1 MSAMAMVAGGT
12 VFFGKTYG
20 EALGLVVEAR
30 DYLERQGEAPGRELA
45 PLARMQMCAETL
57 RLTAR
62 LTRIMAWL
70 LAQRAVAS
78 GEMSVEEALA
88 DPLDAAD
95 ICGAGAEHE
104 ELDLPPRLSELLGR
118 SRLLYGRVARLDALA
133 RRALT

>member
-1 MSAMAMVAGGT
+1 MATVAGGT

-20 EALGLVVEAR
+20 EAMGLVVEAR
-30 DYLERQGEAPGRELA
+30 DYLERIEHVEGLELP
-45 PLARMQMCAETL
+45 PLARLQMCAETL

-88 DPLDAAD
+88 DPLDARDVCA
-95 ICGAGAEHE
+95 AGAEHE
-104 ELDLPPRLSELLGR
+104 EMGLPPRLCELLGR

>member
-1 MSAMAMVAGGT
+1 MAAVAGGT

-20 EALGLVVEAR
+20 EAMGLVIEAR
-30 DYLERQGEAPGRELA
+30 DYLERIHHTEDCEL
-45 PLARMQMCAETL
+45 PPMARLQMCAETL

-88 DPLDAAD
+88 EPLDAFD
-95 ICGAGAEHE
+95 VCGAGAEHE
-104 ELDLPPRLSELLGR
+104 ETGLPPQLCELLGR